1 MTNFKMSVRSVYA
14 VSAFSVSSCHPMPPI
29 KALAHWLTW
38 GGGIAFEQNSLPTL
52 VADLEIKQTL
62 LPTNFIS
69 LSGLELQAAGP
80 QFS

>member
-1 MTNFKMSVRSVYA
+1 M
-14 VSAFSVSSCHPMPPI
+14 
-29 KALAHWLTW
+29 